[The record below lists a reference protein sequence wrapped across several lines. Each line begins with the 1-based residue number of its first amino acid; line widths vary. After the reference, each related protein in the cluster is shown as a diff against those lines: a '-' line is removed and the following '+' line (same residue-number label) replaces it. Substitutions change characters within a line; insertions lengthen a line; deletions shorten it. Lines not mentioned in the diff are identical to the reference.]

1 MNRLVRGTLLS
12 LFLVFGVALITVAQQ
27 QGRISGRV
35 TDPSDYIVYQA
46 QVQVINLGTHA
57 AIPQKTDTTGS
68 YWVESLPAGR
78 YQVTVQAEGF
88 EPYKSA
94 DITLA
99 AGQEL
104 IHDVQLRKTG
114 KKD

>member
-1 MNRLVRGTLLS
+1 MNRQVSRIVLS
-12 LFLVFGVALITVAQQ
+12 FVLFFGVTLVASAQQ

-46 QVQVINLGTHA
+46 QVQVINLDAHA

-104 IHDVQLRKTG
+104 IHDVQLRKSG

>member
-1 MNRLVRGTLLS
+1 MNRHASRIVLCLVLIFGATL
-12 LFLVFGVALITVAQQ
+12 VASTQQ

-35 TDPSDYIVYQA
+35 TDPSDTIVYQA
-46 QVQVINLGTHA
+46 QVQVINLDTHA

-104 IHDVQLRKTG
+104 IHDIQLRKAG